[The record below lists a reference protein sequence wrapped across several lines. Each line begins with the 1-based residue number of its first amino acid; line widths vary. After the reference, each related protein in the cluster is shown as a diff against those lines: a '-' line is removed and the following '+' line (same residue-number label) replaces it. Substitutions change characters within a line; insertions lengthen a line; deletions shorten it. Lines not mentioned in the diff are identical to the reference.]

1 MSRGSAQYCLQR
13 GEVMLASDF
22 LRIDKMWGVVCH
34 GSDQRC
40 GGVIVNSVV
49 CLSMCRSIYRRP

>member
-22 LRIDKMWGVVCH
+22 LRIDKMWGWSAMVRISVAVV
-34 GSDQRC
+34 
-40 GGVIVNSVV
+40 
-49 CLSMCRSIYRRP
+49 